1 MQWAPRL
8 QQKAHSWVFCIRLV
22 VKPRQ
27 EDSSAGLETET
38 TCAVFNGSMVRVRAD
53 ASACETYLE
62 KSPRSLDEKL

>member
-1 MQWAPRL
+1 MGLLHSPRGET
-8 QQKAHSWVFCIRLV
+8 KTR
-22 VKPRQ
+22 RQ
-27 EDSSAGLETET
+27 LAGLETET